1 MKKKIVI
8 DASNIKSTGG
18 IVHLNSILKNY
29 RNRKFINILI
39 LINKK
44 AYKELEIDNFTIK
57 PTFYFNEAFEKNFI
71 RSFFWQIIFLNQF
84 LKKNK
89 CTHFV
94 SLNGYVFT
102 NFKKTILFSQ
112 NALPFLTNIDHTF
125 KNKIKLYFQKMIHI
139 HCIQKFKNVIYV
151 SKFQKK
157 IVSSK
162 LQKKPLISEVIYH
175 GVNEKLKYR
184 KHPKNEIKNFLY
196 VSQMNSYKNQ
206 DTLFE
211 VFKLL
216 KKKSIK
222 INLNCYGDNLIN
234 KQNKSSNIKI
244 YKSFKNTNIDKIYS
258 KYDAFVFPSSIE
270 SFGLPLIEAARAG
283 LPICSSNIEIFKEL
297 LNKKNLILF
306 NPKNKKDIFNK
317 ILHLSRLKRKKLRLM
332 TKSNFKKSLK
342 YNWQETSKKFFDFIL
357 SI

>member
-8 DASNIKSTGG
+8 DATNIKSTGG
-18 IVHLNSILKNY
+18 IVHLNGILKNY
-29 RNRKFINILI
+29 RNRNCKNILI

-44 AYKELEIDNFTIK
+44 AYKELEIDKYSIK
-57 PTFYFNEAFEKNFI
+57 PTFYFNQAFEKNFI
-71 RSFFWQIIFLNQF
+71 ISFFWQIVFLNYF

-89 CTHFV
+89 CTHFI

-102 NFKKTILFSQ
+102 NFKKTILLSQ
-112 NALPFLTNIDHTF
+112 NALPFLANKDLTF
-125 KNKIKLYFQKMIHI
+125 NNKIKLFFQKMVHI

-157 IVSSK
+157 IVSDK
-162 LQKKPLISEVIYH
+162 LQKKSIRSEIIYH
-175 GVNEKLKYR
+175 GVDHKIKYR
-184 KHPKNEIKNFLY
+184 NHSKKEITNFLY

-206 DTLFE
+206 NSLFK
-211 VFKLL
+211 VFELFKQ
-216 KKKSIK
+216 KSIK
-222 INLNCYGDNLIN
+222 INLDCYGDNLIN
-234 KQNKSSNIKI
+234 KKNKCSNIKI
-244 YKSFKNTNIDKIYS
+244 FKSFKKKNIDKIYS
-258 KYDAFVFPSSIE
+258 KYDAFIFPSLTE

-306 NPKNKKDIFNK
+306 NPNNQKDIYNK
-317 ILHLSRLKRKKLRLM
+317 ILHLSRLKRKKLRIM